1 MDLKTNAFR
10 TITEKAGFDIN
21 AGQNIDASK
30 TLKEMIE
37 YVERYID
44 ENHKGCCFHA
54 SVYLMKLLHEAGIE
68 SEIILTAEPTVLEN
82 GETRTDMRASVM
94 INDGDRYIVM
104 NPIEDIEFF
113 EKNQIPT
120 TSRKDFYEETVLQ
133 GEKSGIHS
141 VDAAS
146 IELEDFITRYGEG
159 RSWTIGSFYRDHY
172 DTITFGE
179 LMNGATFI
187 DIDEYQLP
195 SSTK

>member
-1 MDLKTNAFR
+1 MDLRTNAFR

-21 AGQNIDASK
+21 AGQNIDATK

-94 INDGDRYIVM
+94 VNDGDRYIVM

-133 GEKSGIHS
+133 GEKSGIQQDRFQTGQQVHQRNRQENRQTPEALCHGENARQFPRS
-141 VDAAS
+141 D
-146 IELEDFITRYGEG
+146 ELRPY
-159 RSWTIGSFYRDHY
+159 
-172 DTITFGE
+172 
-179 LMNGATFI
+179 L
-187 DIDEYQLP
+187 
-195 SSTK
+195 